1 MHTATHPTCPLR
13 LPDDCD
19 RMTVDRIYFWLF
31 LHHFSLISVP
41 FILLTSLQKPI
52 RCLLAQDA
60 CTHSDPSQILERD
73 SKGHNLFRK
82 RSSLS
87 SLYHRWAVP
96 LYACWM
102 NPVYQS
108 VIRSCRVRQQWA
120 FSSLCKPTCHCTPGL
135 NNKDGPRP
143 VWQSFGPEDGA
154 VTCPLQPRLYLCCQ
168 FSLYAHRAAVEWAE
182 VWKSEGTYTHT
193 HESFF
198 ASNTAR
204 QSVKCRMQ
212 PNIDLRQC
220 YLWLNL

>member
-1 MHTATHPTCPLR
+1 MHTETHPTCPLR

-60 CTHSDPSQILERD
+60 CMHSDPSQILERD

-87 SLYHRWAVP
+87 SLYHRMSSAIICLLNEPCVSICHS
-96 LYACWM
+96 LM
-102 NPVYQS
+102 S
-108 VIRSCRVRQQWA
+108 QQWD

-135 NNKDGPRP
+135 KNKDGPRP

-182 VWKSEGTYTHT
+182 VWKSEGTYTH
-193 HESFF
+193 ESFF
-198 ASNTAR
+198 AFNTAR

-220 YLWLNL
+220 YLWLNV